1 MNVILTAAIISVA
14 ALVGYVSY
22 IVWGPENKV
31 EEACELVIQK
41 ESGQDVEL
49 SPVQTSQSSA
59 TGPSQPAPVIQSG
72 QTADEIVDAVV
83 EGITKKS

>member
-1 MNVILTAAIISVA
+1 
-14 ALVGYVSY
+14 
-22 IVWGPENKV
+22 
-31 EEACELVIQK
+31 VIQK